1 MLLKPKA
8 KNARAKRFLVNRD
21 PKIVENGKT
30 ALFVRGSTTSQVILD
45 TLKDLYSLRKP
56 DAINFTKKNEI
67 HPFDSET
74 SIEFFARKNDS
85 SLFAVGMH
93 SKKRP
98 HNLIL
103 GRTFNYSI
111 LDMIELGVERCTT
124 MQQFKAQTCAIGMKP
139 LMIFNGEA
147 FNQNEDLVRLKSIL
161 LDFFRG
167 EAADKV
173 SLKGLEYVITVT
185 AGPAGA
191 NGETG
196 LVFLRTYTTTLK
208 KSGTRQPRVELEEM
222 GPSLDLRVRRVRQP
236 TDDMWKQAIKMPRE
250 LKVVKTK
257 NISRDG
263 LGDKYGRIHVGKQEI
278 NKIQTRKVKALKKHL
293 DDKPGKRQKTS
304 DDMADS
310 D

>member
-111 LDMIELGVERCTT
+111 LDMIELGVER
-124 MQQFKAQTCAIGMKP
+124 
-139 LMIFNGEA
+139 
-147 FNQNEDLVRLKSIL
+147 
-161 LDFFRG
+161 
-167 EAADKV
+167 
-173 SLKGLEYVITVT
+173 
-185 AGPAGA
+185 
-191 NGETG
+191 
-196 LVFLRTYTTTLK
+196 
-208 KSGTRQPRVELEEM
+208 
-222 GPSLDLRVRRVRQP
+222 
-236 TDDMWKQAIKMPRE
+236 
-250 LKVVKTK
+250 
-257 NISRDG
+257 
-263 LGDKYGRIHVGKQEI
+263 
-278 NKIQTRKVKALKKHL
+278 
-293 DDKPGKRQKTS
+293 
-304 DDMADS
+304 
-310 D
+310 